1 MKKNSIVMVICI
13 LLASMI
19 FSESVAYLTSSEHQI
34 YESYFVEYND
44 VMGEYYNALLS
55 VLEFNPQ
62 YESYFYK
69 PLDVITIVSALMD
82 YKALEKF
89 LNDNGVTLDYDRI
102 ANDSEE
108 LFNQYM
114 TDESLKQM
122 LLIFFEN
129 ESYFRGF
136 IKSLVYRDEVI
147 SKINEYFTDLYGE
160 DMSEVFSDWY
170 VEYISNYDFVVSYE
184 PLIPA
189 YEIFKALSL
198 EELEKIE
205 EKYRNVIIQEQDIP
219 EEWYI
224 SYVYLVE
231 NILPL
236 KEAEMEDLRDYIQMV
251 TDYPQLLQY
260 SRKELDSQLAYYTQ
274 ISETEESDDLRFEAT
289 QKVNLLQSYMYLLE
303 KYGDYDENTIGSK
316 FSEIESE
323 INEIY
328 IAYEKAL
335 MDLKEMNPESIEISS
350 KLYQINPQDPNISY
364 DYFALV
370 YSLILDYYKNT
381 GDLENIKANLNVLKS
396 IFTELTENENL
407 EKDKLEGSN
416 KIIVEINTLL
426 K

>member
-1 MKKNSIVMVICI
+1 
-13 LLASMI
+13 
-19 FSESVAYLTSSEHQI
+19 
-34 YESYFVEYND
+34 
-44 VMGEYYNALLS
+44 
-55 VLEFNPQ
+55 
-62 YESYFYK
+62 
-69 PLDVITIVSALMD
+69 
-82 YKALEKF
+82 
-89 LNDNGVTLDYDRI
+89 
-102 ANDSEE
+102 
-108 LFNQYM
+108 
-114 TDESLKQM
+114 
-122 LLIFFEN
+122 
-129 ESYFRGF
+129 
-136 IKSLVYRDEVI
+136 
-147 SKINEYFTDLYGE
+147 
-160 DMSEVFSDWY
+160 MSEVFSDWY

-335 MDLKEMNPESIEISS
+335 MDLK
-350 KLYQINPQDPNISY
+350 
-364 DYFALV
+364 
-370 YSLILDYYKNT
+370 
-381 GDLENIKANLNVLKS
+381 
-396 IFTELTENENL
+396 
-407 EKDKLEGSN
+407 
-416 KIIVEINTLL
+416 
-426 K
+426 

>member
-1 MKKNSIVMVICI
+1 
-13 LLASMI
+13 
-19 FSESVAYLTSSEHQI
+19 
-34 YESYFVEYND
+34 
-44 VMGEYYNALLS
+44 
-55 VLEFNPQ
+55 
-62 YESYFYK
+62 
-69 PLDVITIVSALMD
+69 
-82 YKALEKF
+82 
-89 LNDNGVTLDYDRI
+89 
-102 ANDSEE
+102 
-108 LFNQYM
+108 
-114 TDESLKQM
+114 
-122 LLIFFEN
+122 
-129 ESYFRGF
+129 
-136 IKSLVYRDEVI
+136 
-147 SKINEYFTDLYGE
+147 
-160 DMSEVFSDWY
+160 MSEVFSDWY

-189 YEIFKALSL
+189 YEIFKAQTL

-205 EKYRNVIIQEQDIP
+205 EKYRNVIIQDQDIP

-303 KYGDYDENTIGSK
+303 KCGDYDENTIGSK

-323 INEIY
+323 INEMY
-328 IAYEKAL
+328 IAYEKTL
-335 MDLKEMNPESIEISS
+335 MDLKEMKPESLEISS

-364 DYFALV
+364 DYLALV

-416 KIIVEINTLL
+416 KIIAEINTLL